1 MAAFDADLTT
11 AAEHFAEVDRRLF
24 ARLYSGSLEP
34 LIIVLK
40 DGQRLV
46 GEAKGIFRGRP
57 TESGE
62 PPRGAILLSTEHGE
76 VEIDYQRVTDI
87 R

>member
-1 MAAFDADLTT
+1 MAVAQADET
-11 AAEHFAEVDRRLF
+11 AASEHFAEVDRRLF

-40 DGQRLV
+40 DGRKLV
-46 GEAKGIFRGRP
+46 GEAKGIFRGASAQ
-57 TESGE
+57 SGA
-62 PPRGAILLSTEHGE
+62 PPRGAILLVTERGE
-76 VEIDYQRVTDI
+76 IEIDYRNVTDI